1 MPLLCGKVFVKQ
13 EQLLFKAPDG
23 KWGAGIQL
31 ACGRIDGCYNPIAF
45 GSSLPSLRTVLSQKY
60 QT

>member
-1 MPLLCGKVFVKQ
+1 Q